1 MKGYEAIAW
10 QGLFAPAGILRPI
23 VERIAAEVRR
33 IWGLPDVVASLTKL
47 GADPVVSTPDEFM
60 AFARAERVK
69 WAEVVK
75 AAGVKID

>member
-1 MKGYEAIAW
+1 LGWRKIKA
-10 QGLFAPAGILRPI
+10 GL
-23 VERIAAEVRR
+23 
-33 IWGLPDVVASLTKL
+33 LPSQI
-47 GADPVVSTPDEFM
+47 TPDEFT